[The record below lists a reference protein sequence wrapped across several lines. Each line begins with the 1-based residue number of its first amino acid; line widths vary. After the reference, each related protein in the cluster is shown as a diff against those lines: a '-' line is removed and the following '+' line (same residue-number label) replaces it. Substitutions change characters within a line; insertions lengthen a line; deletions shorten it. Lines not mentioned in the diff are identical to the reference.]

1 MIRGLI
7 VESKTYRPFDPVKSK
22 GVYVSVIP
30 TAKSV
35 LLISKYASLIGMPLL
50 LKEQHELHCTVVYS
64 KYVPKIRPSLDFQ
77 KVYRSQI
84 TGVNW
89 WLGHDK
95 AGYLVLLLKS
105 PDLTG
110 LYRQWYDSG
119 CTSSFGD
126 YTPHVTLKK
135 DFGPR
140 PPNLELIRAKLSKY
154 VGSVLEFSSAA
165 LEGLGD

>member
-22 GVYVSVIP
+22 GVYVSVVP

-50 LKEQHELHCTVVYS
+50 LKEQQELHCTVVYS
-64 KYVPKIRPSLDFQ
+64 KHVPKVIPKLDFQ
-77 KVYRSQI
+77 KVYRTQI

-119 CTSSFGD
+119 CTSSFGE

-140 PPNLELIRAKLSKY
+140 PPNLELIRSRLSKY

-165 LEGLGD
+165 LEGLNG

>member
-1 MIRGLI
+1 MIRGLT

-30 TAKSV
+30 TAKSA

-64 KYVPKIRPSLDFQ
+64 KYVPKARPVLDFQ
-77 KVYRSQI
+77 KVYRAQI

-105 PDLTG
+105 PDMSG

-119 CTSSFGD
+119 CISSFGE

-135 DFGPR
+135 DFGER
-140 PPNLELIRAKLSKY
+140 PPNLQLIRSKLDKY
-154 VGSVLEFSSAA
+154 VGSVLEFSSAT
-165 LEGLGD
+165 LEGLSG